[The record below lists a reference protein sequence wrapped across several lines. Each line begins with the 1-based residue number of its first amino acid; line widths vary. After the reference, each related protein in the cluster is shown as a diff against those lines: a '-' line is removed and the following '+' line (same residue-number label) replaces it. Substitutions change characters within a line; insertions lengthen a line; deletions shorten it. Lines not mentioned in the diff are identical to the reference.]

1 MFHLHNPVNSCHG
14 ITGNISSSVRD
25 DKGSKYNR
33 YQLTG
38 TCGYQ
43 SGKHESGQNE
53 NNSQCLELS
62 QVSCV
67 PIILFK
73 STILNNDYMFNNK
86 MNTAT
91 KVIGAP
97 VNCKLQESAVR

>member
-25 DKGSKYNR
+25 DKGSKLTR

-43 SGKHESGQNE
+43 SGKHESGQN
-53 NNSQCLELS
+53 NKNAQCLEPG
-62 QVSCV
+62 QVNCV
-67 PIILFK
+67 PDVPVILMLLTNPEVHAK
-73 STILNNDYMFNNK
+73 RKY
-86 MNTAT
+86 
-91 KVIGAP
+91 
-97 VNCKLQESAVR
+97 